1 MASILK
7 VDNLRGNTT
16 ANNVTVTVGASATMS
31 LEQGLAK
38 AWCGA
43 SASNGSGISD
53 SLNVSSQTD
62 NGTGDYDYTVT
73 SAFSA
78 QMDNSGM
85 TGMAGQASRIIRV
98 GASDTT
104 TTVFDSKTHTTADAL
119 VDTSH
124 HWTVHGDLA

>member
-1 MASILK
+1 MASVLN
-7 VDNLRGNTT
+7 VDTIADKAGTGPVALTKQ
-16 ANNVTVTVGASATMS
+16 SA
-31 LEQGLAK
+31 AK
-38 AWCGA
+38 AWCG
-43 SASNGSGISD
+43 SAATDGSGISD

-73 SAFSA
+73 NAFAA
-78 QMDNSGM
+78 QMDNGGM

-98 GASDTT
+98 GANDTT

-124 HWTVHGDLA
+124 HWVVHGDLA

>member
-1 MASILK
+1 MAGKIVADTLEHSTSGS
-7 VDNLRGNTT
+7 VDTKFVVEG
-16 ANNVTVTVGASATMS
+16 S
-31 LEQGLAK
+31 AK

-43 SASNGSGISD
+43 AASDGSGISD

-62 NGTGDYDYTVT
+62 NGTGDYDYTIT

-78 QMDNSGM
+78 QMDNGGM

-98 GASDTT
+98 GATDTT

-124 HWTVHGDLA
+124 HWAVHGDLA

>member
-1 MASILK
+1 MAGKIVADTLEHSTAGSI
-7 VDNLRGNTT
+7 
-16 ANNVTVTVGASATMS
+16 ATNYVVNGS
-31 LEQGLAK
+31 AK

-43 SASNGSGISD
+43 SATDGSGISD

-78 QMDNSGM
+78 QMDNGGM
-85 TGMAGQASRIIRV
+85 TGMAGQASRIIRI
-98 GASDTT
+98 GGSDTT
-104 TTVFDSKTHTTADAL
+104 TTLFDSKTHTTSTNAL

-124 HWTVHGDLA
+124 HWAVHGDLS